1 MEKSHI
7 AGVEEFS
14 ILLELSPGDSYR
26 IRWFVGSDPVF
37 SEAVP
42 WSSLGDFIGGIWKK
56 NTISLGVWLF
66 IPPKEWYDGC
76 GVFILA
82 RPAGGK
88 TTATETF
95 EAGDYKSS

>member
-1 MEKSHI
+1 MGLSFFPTLQDLDMEKSHI

-42 WSSLGDFIGGIWKK
+42 WSFLGDFIGGIWK
-56 NTISLGVWLF
+56 NFTISLGCGYLF
-66 IPPKEWYDGC
+66 PQRSDMMAVEFLY
-76 GVFILA
+76 
-82 RPAGGK
+82 
-88 TTATETF
+88 
-95 EAGDYKSS
+95 